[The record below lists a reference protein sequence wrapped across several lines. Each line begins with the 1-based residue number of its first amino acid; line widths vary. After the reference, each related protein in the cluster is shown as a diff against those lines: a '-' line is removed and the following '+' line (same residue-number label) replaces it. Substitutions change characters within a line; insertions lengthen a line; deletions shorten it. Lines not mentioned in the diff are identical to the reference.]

1 MYFNKLNIKKINLN
15 SKLKI
20 RSILIYLFIWLSLFV
35 DLNLDLDLSSGGSSS
50 DFKNT
55 FPVIINLLNLSVDGW
70 SDYTRHFPLHYFLLS
85 IIYKFLEDDYLVRL
99 IYIIISLFIPL
110 LVFYNLKYIYKKINV
125 NNLLIFS
132 SLILLLPF
140 LRSSIVWSNSHA
152 TGLIF
157 YLISNLFLQKFL
169 YFKKIKSL
177 ILSILFLSFAVYS
190 VQYYAAFFL
199 IFLLII
205 FQNFEIKIFILSLI
219 LCFISSLPGF
229 YFLKIMPST
238 GDIPFSTNIFNTL
251 IINFSIF
258 CFYLLMFINKKS
270 VQILYNNF
278 KSQKYNSLLSIL
290 IICIFVI
297 SINNFDYSFKVGGG
311 FFYKLSYILSNGK
324 YLFYL
329 SAILGSFLFFYQ
341 TDLNKE
347 NILKL
352 LMFILTF
359 FLMTSSYMIFQKY
372 FEPLFVLI
380 CLFYLK
386 NEYFLTIFIDQN
398 LFFVFLIIFSYFVSS
413 IIYINFIF

>member
-1 MYFNKLNIKKINLN
+1 MNN
-15 SKLKI
+15 KLKI
-20 RSILIYLFIWLSLFV
+20 SSILIYLVIWLSLFV
-35 DLNLDLDLSSGGSSS
+35 DLYLDIDLSSGGSSS

-55 FPVIINLLNLSVDGW
+55 FPIVINLLDLNVDGW
-70 SDYTRHFPLHYFLLS
+70 SEYTRHFPLHYFLLS

-110 LVFYNLKYIYKKINV
+110 LIFYNLQYIYKKINI
-125 NNLLIFS
+125 NYLLIFS

-157 YLISNLFLQKFL
+157 YLISNLFLQKFII
-169 YFKKIKSL
+169 FNNIKSL

-205 FQNFEIKIFILSLI
+205 FQNVKIKIFILSLI

-229 YFLKIMPST
+229 YFLKIIPSS

-258 CFYLLMFINKKS
+258 CFYLLMFVNKKS
-270 VQILYNNF
+270 VQILYNNI
-278 KSQKYNSLLSIL
+278 KSQKYNSLLSIF
-290 IICIFVI
+290 IICIFII

-311 FFYKLSYILSNGK
+311 FFYKLSYILTK
-324 YLFYL
+324 EVYLFYI
-329 SAILGSFLFFYQ
+329 SAILGGFLFFYQ
-341 TDLNKE
+341 TDLKKE

-352 LMFILTF
+352 LVLISTF
-359 FLMTSSYMIFQKY
+359 FIMTSSYMIFQKY
-372 FEPLFVLI
+372 FEPLFMLI

-386 NEYFLTIFIDQN
+386 NKYFLTIFIKKN
-398 LFFVFLIIFSYFVSS
+398 LFFVFLFIFSYLMSS
-413 IIYINFIF
+413 VIYINFIF

>member
-1 MYFNKLNIKKINLN
+1 MNN
-15 SKLKI
+15 KLKI
-20 RSILIYLFIWLSLFV
+20 SSILIYLVIWLSLFI
-35 DLNLDLDLSSGGSSS
+35 DLYLDIDLSSGGSSS

-55 FPVIINLLNLSVDGW
+55 FPIVINLLDLNVDGW
-70 SDYTRHFPLHYFLLS
+70 SEYTRHFPLHYFLLS

-110 LVFYNLKYIYKKINV
+110 LIFYNLQYIYKKINI
-125 NNLLIFS
+125 NYLLIFS

-157 YLISNLFLQKFL
+157 YLISNLFLQKFII
-169 YFKKIKSL
+169 FNNIKSL

-205 FQNFEIKIFILSLI
+205 FQNVKIKIFILSLI

-229 YFLKIMPST
+229 YFLKIIPSS

-278 KSQKYNSLLSIL
+278 KSQKYNSLLSIF
-290 IICIFVI
+290 IICIFII

-311 FFYKLSYILSNGK
+311 FFYKLSYILTK
-324 YLFYL
+324 EVYLFYI
-329 SAILGSFLFFYQ
+329 SAILGGFLFFYQ
-341 TDLNKE
+341 TDLKKE

-352 LMFILTF
+352 LVLISTF
-359 FLMTSSYMIFQKY
+359 FIMTSSYMIFQKY
-372 FEPLFVLI
+372 FEPLFMLI

-386 NEYFLTIFIDQN
+386 NKYFLTIFIKKN
-398 LFFVFLIIFSYFVSS
+398 LFFVFLFIFSYLMSS
-413 IIYINFIF
+413 VIYINFIF

>member
-1 MYFNKLNIKKINLN
+1 MNN
-15 SKLKI
+15 KLKI
-20 RSILIYLFIWLSLFV
+20 SSILIYLVIWLSLFV
-35 DLNLDLDLSSGGSSS
+35 DLYLDIDLSSGGSSS

-55 FPVIINLLNLSVDGW
+55 FPIVINLLDLNVDGW
-70 SDYTRHFPLHYFLLS
+70 SEYTRHFPLHYFLLS

-110 LVFYNLKYIYKKINV
+110 LIFYNLQYIYKKINI
-125 NNLLIFS
+125 NYLLIFS

-157 YLISNLFLQKFL
+157 YLISNLFLQKFII
-169 YFKKIKSL
+169 FNNIKSL

-205 FQNFEIKIFILSLI
+205 FQNVKIKIFILSLI

-229 YFLKIMPST
+229 YFLKIIPSS

-278 KSQKYNSLLSIL
+278 KSQKYNSLLSIF
-290 IICIFVI
+290 IICIFII

-311 FFYKLSYILSNGK
+311 FFYKLSYILTK
-324 YLFYL
+324 EVYLFYI
-329 SAILGSFLFFYQ
+329 SAILGGFLFFYQ
-341 TDLNKE
+341 TDLKKE

-352 LMFILTF
+352 LVLISTF
-359 FLMTSSYMIFQKY
+359 FIMTSSYMIFQKY
-372 FEPLFVLI
+372 FEPLFMLI

-386 NEYFLTIFIDQN
+386 NKYFLTIFIKKN
-398 LFFVFLIIFSYFVSS
+398 LFFVFLFIFSYLMSS
-413 IIYINFIF
+413 VIYINFIF